1 MTTRT
6 ILITGA
12 STGFGR
18 LLAPALRRAG
28 HQPIATMRNIAGA
41 NAEAA
46 RALESEGV
54 PVVEID
60 VANDESVERGVA
72 EAIAKAKRIDVLVN
86 NAGYGLMGPLEAVT
100 IDDLRTQFE
109 TNVFGA
115 HRMVRAVLP
124 GMRERKDG
132 LLVHLSSGAGR
143 FVLPGGGTY
152 CASKWALEAL
162 GEVLRYE
169 LAPLGI
175 DSVIVE
181 PGPYA
186 TDFQSR
192 SLRFASDRDRMA
204 PYEAIMRGNRNRMGK
219 IEQRDPQEVVEAMI
233 RLIDMPRGQRPTRTV
248 LHPARPAIESMNA
261 AQASLTRSVIEQ
273 CEVPDFLKNGI

>member
-1 MTTRT
+1 MKRT

-18 LLAPALRRAG
+18 LLATGLLRAG
-28 HQPIATMRNIAGA
+28 HEPIASMRNVSGA
-41 NAEAA
+41 NAEPA
-46 RALESEGV
+46 RVLQSEGV

-72 EAIAKAKRIDVLVN
+72 AALARAGRVDVLIN

-100 IDDLRTQFE
+100 IADLRDEFE

-124 GMRERKDG
+124 QMRERGDG
-132 LLVHLSSGAGR
+132 LLVHVSSGAGR
-143 FVLPGGGTY
+143 FVVPGGGTY

-162 GEVLRYE
+162 GETLRYE

-186 TDFQSR
+186 TDFSAR
-192 SLRFASDRDRMA
+192 SLRFASDRERMA
-204 PYEAIMRGNRNRMGK
+204 PYEAIMRGNRNRMSR
-219 IEQRDPQEVVEAMI
+219 IEQRDPQEVVEAII
-233 RLIDMPRGQRPTRTV
+233 RLIDTPRGERPTRTV
-248 LHPARPAIESMNA
+248 LHPARPTIEKFNA
-261 AQASLTRSVIEQ
+261 QQSAMTRAVLEQ
-273 CEVPDFLKNGI
+273 CEVPEFLANGV